1 MGKLRARWCL
11 HSLCL
16 PECRGKVESLLSA
29 SLHCGE
35 HRNDTDAVPVPVPQ
49 SQGRRDKLVSK
60 GSNMKQWNTGQ
71 ETTAQG
77 DRFEGWEERK
87 RSLVTVV
94 VKEPG
99 FEG

>member
-1 MGKLRARWCL
+1 M
-11 HSLCL
+11 
-16 PECRGKVESLLSA
+16 
-29 SLHCGE
+29 
-35 HRNDTDAVPVPVPQ
+35 
-49 SQGRRDKLVSK
+49 SK

-77 DRFEGWEERK
+77 DRFEGWKERK
-87 RSLVTVV
+87 RSLVTLV